1 MTDFSALHVAL
12 SGLRA
17 AQVAMDTASHNVS
30 NANTPGFTRQRVN
43 LSTNYPRYSP
53 VGQLGLGV
61 QVTDISRIRDNFLD
75 VRFRMSSSA
84 NASVAARSDLLS
96 RAELILAE
104 PDLGVSV
111 EMTKLWD
118 AFEDLALNPPDEAS
132 RVAVIEQLGTLASRV
147 RSVATG
153 LVDLADD
160 GRVALRSTIDETNA
174 LLEQVAALNISIL
187 DASAQSGGPPN
198 DLMDKRDILLDE
210 LSTLVGATSTIE
222 GNGSVRVSIGG
233 ISLVS
238 GPTVRG
244 LSFDASTDQIIHAS
258 GVAVVPG
265 GEARGLQTAVTS
277 DIPAMMSRL
286 DTFAV
291 DLATALNTTHAAGFT
306 AAGAAGGDLL
316 TYNATRPALSL
327 DVAVTSA
334 DQLAAA
340 ASAGPPYPQF
350 DATTIEALADLR
362 TGLSAAA
369 GTRSLGDSYRSF
381 VTALGQ
387 EVSSAM
393 TSSETQAGLVAAAG
407 LARDSAHG
415 VSVDEEMVNLMEF
428 QRMYEAAARVVTAV
442 DQALDTVINRMGVV
456 GR

>member
-1 MTDFSALHVAL
+1 
-12 SGLRA
+12 
-17 AQVAMDTASHNVS
+17 
-30 NANTPGFTRQRVN
+30 
-43 LSTNYPRYSP
+43 
-53 VGQLGLGV
+53 
-61 QVTDISRIRDNFLD
+61 
-75 VRFRMSSSA
+75 
-84 NASVAARSDLLS
+84 
-96 RAELILAE
+96 
-104 PDLGVSV
+104 
-111 EMTKLWD
+111 
-118 AFEDLALNPPDEAS
+118 
-132 RVAVIEQLGTLASRV
+132 
-147 RSVATG
+147 
-153 LVDLADD
+153 
-160 GRVALRSTIDETNA
+160 
-174 LLEQVAALNISIL
+174 
-187 DASAQSGGPPN
+187 
-198 DLMDKRDILLDE
+198 MDKRDILLDE

>member
-118 AFEDLALNPPDEAS
+118 EAS

-153 LVDLADD
+153 LDDLADD